1 MSVGVVVLSKA
12 STQEL
17 ASLTE
22 QTLTSLAEAATRTVL
37 DVVVLEQS
45 SRRWPLVMT
54 VPLLDEFNFNRFA
67 NIGANRVIGDHLLI
81 CNNDLRFH
89 PDAIDILHRYA
100 IQHDAPVVCPVCPLN
115 QKQADLTE
123 PEIGTVVARHFT
135 GWCFM
140 IHRDA
145 WRAIGGFDEAFPFWF
160 ADNAT
165 VEQLKRAN
173 LPITVVPEARVS
185 HHASSTLKTLRRP
198 ERLRLTRQQ
207 QAKFEAKYGP
217 LSSTPA
223 QTIPVLENG

>member
-12 STQEL
+12 STPEL

-22 QTLTSLAEAATRTVL
+22 QTLTSLSEAAALTML
-37 DVVVLEQS
+37 DVVVMEQS

-54 VPLLDEFNFNRFA
+54 VTKLDEFNFNQFA
-67 NIGANRVIGDHLLI
+67 NIGASLVHGDHLLI

-100 IQHDAPVVCPVCPLN
+100 IQQDAPVVCPVCPLN
-115 QKQADLTE
+115 PRQEDLTE
-123 PEIGTVVARHFT
+123 PEIGTAVGRHFT

-145 WRAIGGFDEAFPFWF
+145 WRAIGGFDEEFPFWF

-173 LPITVVPEARVS
+173 LPITVVPQACVS
-185 HHASSTLKTLRRP
+185 HHASSTLNTLQRP
-198 ERLRLTRQQ
+198 DRSRLTKQQ
-207 QAKFEAKYGP
+207 RAKFEAKYGP
-217 LSSTPA
+217 LHD
-223 QTIPVLENG
+223 